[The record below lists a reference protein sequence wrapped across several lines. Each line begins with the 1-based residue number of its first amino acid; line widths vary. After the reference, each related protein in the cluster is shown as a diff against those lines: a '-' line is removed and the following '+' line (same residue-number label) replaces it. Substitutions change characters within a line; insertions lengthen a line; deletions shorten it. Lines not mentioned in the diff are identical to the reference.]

1 MAQKQLTIPLPN
13 INAPLARVEISVNG
27 RKISGE
33 AFLVPPW
40 NNYLQQFAQN
50 APAVMGIELTGSP
63 FSITPNALGTLI
75 ITGGTISNITLTRG
89 NVYIN
94 LTGEKIIPIRLTD
107 TVTITYSVLPTVQFL
122 PN

>member
-13 INAPLARVEISVNG
+13 ISAPLARVEVSSNG
-27 RKISGE
+27 RKFYGD
-33 AFLVPPW
+33 AFLIPPW
-40 NNYLQQFAQN
+40 NNFLQQFVQDP
-50 APAVMGIELTGSP
+50 PAVMDIDLTGSP
-63 FSITPNALGTLI
+63 FTITPNALGTLI
-75 ITGGTISNITLTRG
+75 ITSGTISNITLTRG
-89 NVYIN
+89 NTDIV